1 MNAMD
6 HLLAR
11 STGRLET
18 ARPRL
23 PGRFESPGPSL
34 GNEEWGESH
43 QERTV
48 RRPDSEDKERTEKA
62 TIQAQLRLEIDDPRP
77 KLTHAEPQAPSP
89 QLLQPVTRSHETV
102 SDRVESTEPSALRPV
117 ETEFGLRPNLPTGE
131 TSSDSPVLP
140 SKAFDPTH
148 PDQAESRVPS
158 LAVMAQQPDLHPVG
172 PTAGPWMPPEPSLAV
187 PQGLVAPAPELLP
200 AAEPARPKIDVRIGH
215 IEVRQAAP
223 PTARTSS
230 PSPRAR
236 RPRATVSLEDYL
248 RRRGS

>member
-34 GNEEWGESH
+34 DDGAWGESH

-48 RRPDSEDKERTEKA
+48 RQPDSEDKERTEKA
-62 TIQAQLRLEIDDPRP
+62 TVQARLRLEVDDPRP
-77 KLTHAEPQAPSP
+77 KRAHAEPQAPSP
-89 QLLQPVTRSHETV
+89 QAQEPVKRSHETI
-102 SDRVESTEPSALRPV
+102 SDRSESTGPSALRPV
-117 ETEFGLRPNLPTGE
+117 ETEFEPRAGLPTGE
-131 TSSDSPVLP
+131 TNSDSPVP
-140 SKAFDPTH
+140 SKAFEPMHDE
-148 PDQAESRVPS
+148 PDEPRVPS
-158 LAVMAQQPDLHPVG
+158 LAAMAQPDLRPAEPV
-172 PTAGPWMPPEPSLAV
+172 AGPWMPPEPSLAV
-187 PQGLVAPAPELLP
+187 PQGLVAPAPEPLT

-215 IEVRQAAP
+215 IEVRQAP
-223 PTARTSS
+223 PPSARTSS